1 MLAPALADLFR
12 HLSEYAKNPRAIG
25 AVAPSGRAL
34 ADGMAD
40 SVPTLRRGD
49 VVIELGSG
57 TGSITQSI
65 RTAWPHARVIA
76 VEKNSRMATKLR
88 RRFPDVDV
96 VESCVTDLGQQLDEL
111 KIDRDRI
118 GAVLSGLPM
127 LSFGHGFRDE
137 VLAAIHD
144 LVPRRGVFIQFTYSG
159 RAWRHLEVPG
169 FRLVTARRVMRN
181 FPPATIL
188 CFEKREK

>member
-25 AVAPSGRAL
+25 AVAPSSRAL

-40 SVPTLRRGD
+40 TVPTLRRGD

-57 TGSITQSI
+57 TGSITHSI
-65 RTAWPHARVIA
+65 LTAWPHARVIA
-76 VEKNSRMATKLR
+76 VEKNSRMVAKLR
-88 RRFPDVDV
+88 RRFRDVDV
-96 VESCVTDLGQQLDEL
+96 IESCVTELSPRLDDLGV
-111 KIDRDRI
+111 DRDRI

-127 LSFGHGFRDE
+127 LSFAGDFRSE
-137 VLAAIHD
+137 VLAAIHEV
-144 LVPRRGVFIQFTYSG
+144 VPRSGVFIQFTYSG

-188 CFEKREK
+188 CFEKRER